1 MKKEIISTPIAITES
16 AVKELKKIMTDQQIE
31 ENYFLRLGVKS
42 GGCSGFEYIL
52 GFDEKNDQ
60 DDFFTIDGLNVI
72 IQQSH
77 LMYLHGITLDYQSG
91 LDNRGFIF
99 NNPNAQDTC
108 GCGSSFSA

>member
-1 MKKEIISTPIAITES
+1 MKNEIISTPIAITES
-16 AVKELKKIMTDQQIE
+16 ATNELKKIMANQQIE
-31 ENYFLRLGVKS
+31 DNLYLRLGVKS

-52 GFDEKNDQ
+52 GFDEKGDS
-60 DDFFTIDGLNVI
+60 DDLFVLNGLQVI

-77 LMYLHGITLDYQSG
+77 MLYLNGITLDYQSG

-99 NNPNAQDTC
+99 NNPNAQETC